1 MTKLLEWKVSTDLNV
16 EIDAELRTAK
26 AKYGSNNF
34 ELLCLEGSRGD
45 TIDDEQLL
53 EMLKRFN
60 ETGSGYGRILLQ
72 TERPGSWQRLV
83 IRLRSAVLPW
93 LAGR

>member
-53 EMLKRFN
+53 EMVKRFN
-60 ETGSGYGRILLQ
+60 QTGSAYGRIAVPAQLPSLW
-72 TERPGSWQRLV
+72 RRLT
-83 IRLRSAVLPW
+83 IRLRGAVLPW
-93 LAGR
+93 LVER